1 MFCIATFIVFGIL
14 GIFSA
19 TYRPLAKA
27 AWHCTWR
34 RVRFRPCDI
43 SFSEEMR
50 GKLLSKLVF
59 TWPRVARFLDRWLDW
74 ISFAFVALSIWS
86 LFYVANAGLN
96 LWVYDTCNPSN
107 AESCSLSGEA
117 CGVDQVRVGL
127 IQAVREG
134 RIGEWVAGP
143 FVRLGETLSRIPDR
157 LRAWNP
163 QEYLAP
169 TATFYR
175 PRDPAKTYVLEILD
189 PGCRFCK
196 RLTENLKEAG
206 IFDAMN
212 VSYLLYSIKN
222 PGEESYHFPNSLL
235 MASYIEATKV
245 VPLQSTS
252 DVSGDWQLLESIFG
266 GEGEGAAVN
275 LQTQFIMQFTPEE
288 AEHKLQELLRSIGYS
303 AAEVERIAQ
312 LSHSPDITQRL
323 QDQRRI
329 VEEEIRTI
337 KIPTLLLGERR
348 FDRAVD
354 AGKLKKEV
362 PLPSMK

>member
-14 GIFSA
+14 SIFSA

-34 RVRFRPCDI
+34 RMTLRPCDI

-59 TWPRVARFLDRWLDW
+59 SWPRLAKFLDRWLDW

-86 LFYVANAGLN
+86 LLYVANAGLN

-117 CGVDQVRVGL
+117 CGVDQSRIGL
-127 IQAVREG
+127 VQAVQEG
-134 RIGEWVAGP
+134 RIGEWMAGP
-143 FVRLGETLSRIPDR
+143 LVRFGETLSRIPDR

-163 QEYLAP
+163 EAYFAP
-169 TATFYR
+169 TATFYH
-175 PRDPAKTYVLEILD
+175 PRDLVKPYALEVID
-189 PGCRFCK
+189 PGCKFCK
-196 RLTENLKEAG
+196 KLTGNLKEAG
-206 IFDAMN
+206 ILDSVN
-212 VSYLLYSIKN
+212 VSYLLYPIRKPN
-222 PGEESYHFPNSLL
+222 EEGYHFPNSYL
-235 MASYIEATKV
+235 MASYLEATKD
-245 VPLQSTS
+245 VPLPAGNS
-252 DVSGDWQLLESIFG
+252 DVSSDWQLLEKIFEEN
-266 GEGEGAAVN
+266 GESVD
-275 LQTQFIMQFTPEE
+275 LQTQFNMQFTPDE
-288 AEHKLQELLRSIGYS
+288 AEHKLQEILFSLGYS
-303 AAEVERIAQ
+303 EAAVERIAQ
-312 LSHSPDITQRL
+312 FSQSPDIARRL
-323 QDQRRI
+323 EEQRRI

-354 AGKLKKEV
+354 TGKLKKMV
-362 PLPSMK
+362 PAPIKN